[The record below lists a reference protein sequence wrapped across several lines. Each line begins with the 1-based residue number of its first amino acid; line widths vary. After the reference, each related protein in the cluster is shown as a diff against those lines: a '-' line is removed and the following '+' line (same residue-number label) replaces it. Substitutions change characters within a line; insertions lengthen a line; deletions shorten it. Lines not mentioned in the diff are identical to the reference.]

1 VPRVGASWDRHE
13 DPPMSKK
20 RLVQNLALLV
30 ATIAVGLLGVE
41 AFLRLFPQL
50 LPEEARLRLHWS
62 AVGEGDRDANSQM
75 MTVADPYLGFRYRPN
90 FTGRLARGD
99 LDFTFTTDEK
109 GFRNS
114 SPAPDEAD
122 IVVLG
127 DSMAFGYGVPD
138 DATWSHRVAMQFPDY
153 TIRNFGLI
161 GGSPQQYLRIFE
173 TEALALNPKL
183 VLFMLF
189 LGNDLNDA
197 KLFQEWLDAGT
208 DLSYAEWRSTE
219 GGRSGWRILRN
230 LSSGSYLIAF
240 QRAVRSALS
249 SSMAGETI
257 TLGAGHR
264 VQLVPAIYDNDA
276 VMADPKHPVSQLV
289 MTTIEEAQRLSRKH
303 ASHFLVLLMPTKE
316 EVYLPLV
323 DKPAPALIEE
333 FRSALEAHDIPFID
347 LTPYLRARTREIGP
361 VFYEVD
367 GHPNVAGY
375 QVIADV
381 VVDHISEHRAAYGLG
396 ERQPVHDAF
405 QVCCPDS
412 NSGPEP
418 MGALASARSKADASV
433 AASSEPPAGRAL
445 VTFCWFTPCFR
456 SSAG

>member
-1 VPRVGASWDRHE
+1 
-13 DPPMSKK
+13 MSKK
-20 RLVQNLALLV
+20 RLAQNLALVV
-30 ATIAVGLLGVE
+30 AAIAVGVLGLE

-62 AVGEGDRDANSQM
+62 AVGEGGRDANNQV
-75 MTVADPYLGFRYRPN
+75 MTAADPYLGFRYRPN

-114 SPAPDEAD
+114 SPLPDQAD

-138 DATWSHRVAMQFPDY
+138 DATWTHRLAMRFPDY

-161 GGSPQQYLRIFE
+161 GGSPQQYFRILE
-173 TEALALNPKL
+173 TEALELNPKL

-197 KLFQEWLDAGT
+197 RLFQQWLEAGT
-208 DLSYAEWRSTE
+208 DLSYAEWRST
-219 GGRSGWRILRN
+219 GGAPSGWRTLRT
-230 LSSGSYLIAF
+230 LASGSYLMAF

-257 TLGAGHR
+257 TLGDGQR
-264 VQLVPAIYDNDA
+264 VQLVPAIYGNDA

-289 MTTIEEAQRLSRKH
+289 MTTVEEAQRLSQRH
-303 ASHFLVLLMPTKE
+303 GSHFLVLLMPTKE

-323 DKPAPALIEE
+323 DKPAPALIEH
-333 FRSALEAHDIPFID
+333 FP
-347 LTPYLRARTREIGP
+347 TRARGA
-361 VFYEVD
+361 
-367 GHPNVAGY
+367 GHTVSRP
-375 QVIADV
+375 
-381 VVDHISEHRAAYGLG
+381 
-396 ERQPVHDAF
+396 DA
-405 QVCCPDS
+405 VP
-412 NSGPEP
+412 P
-418 MGALASARSKADASV
+418 
-433 AASSEPPAGRAL
+433 SSYA
-445 VTFCWFTPCFR
+445 
-456 SSAG
+456 

>member
-1 VPRVGASWDRHE
+1 
-13 DPPMSKK
+13 MSKK

-30 ATIAVGLLGVE
+30 ATIAVGLLGLE
-41 AFLRLFPQL
+41 AFLRLFPQA

-62 AVGEGDRDANSQM
+62 AVGEGGRDANHQM

-90 FTGRLARGD
+90 FAGRLTRGD

-114 SPAPDEAD
+114 SPLPDQAD

-153 TIRNFGLI
+153 TISNFGLI
-161 GGSPQQYLRIFE
+161 GGAPQQYLRILE
-173 TEALALNPKL
+173 TEALELNPKL

-197 KLFQEWLDAGT
+197 KLFQEWLEAGT
-208 DLSYAEWRSTE
+208 DITYADWRSD
-219 GGRSGWRILRN
+219 GGAPSDWPTLRSLT
-230 LSSGSYLIAF
+230 SGSYLMAF
-240 QRAVRSALS
+240 QRAVRSSLS
-249 SSMAGETI
+249 SSMASETI
-257 TLGAGHR
+257 TLGDGQR
-264 VQLVPAIYDNDA
+264 VQLVPKVYDNDA
-276 VMADPKHPVSQLV
+276 VMANPQHPVSQLV
-289 MTTIEEAQRLSRKH
+289 MTTIEEAQRLSRRH
-303 ASHFLVLLMPTKE
+303 GSHFLVLLMPTKE

-323 DKPAPALIEE
+323 GKPAPAMIEK
-333 FRSALEAHDIPFID
+333 FRPALEGQGIPFLD

-361 VFYEVD
+361 VFHEVD

-375 QVIADV
+375 EVIADV
-381 VVDHISEHRAAYGLG
+381 VVDHINEHGAAYGLG
-396 ERQPVHDAF
+396 ERQPQQSVHDAF
-405 QVCCPDS
+405 RVCCPDR
-412 NSGPEP
+412 NPGPEP
-418 MGALASARSKADASV
+418 MGASRSPGSKTDASV
-433 AASSEPPAGRAL
+433 AGSSGPPAGSVL
-445 VTFCWFTPCFR
+445 VTFCRFAPCSR